1 MKDFIDLY
9 ENLNGSESKIIE
21 TLANEYVEYLNER
34 NIDTLEELKLKREN
48 FDAELKNI
56 INKKFLIVY
65 GDINTNERLVRR
77 YRSSQY
83 IETKPLEKVAHYLT
97 LRRPEKDIFFMTM
110 SEKAYEKMTL
120 DEDLRTL
127 PGCPSTILELDAT
140 KRGRSGDEDVT
151 YILGPDA
158 AKVAKLL
165 GMENPEVSCYE
176 SYKVDK
182 TKAPAVNQTAIN
194 LPLFYCDGRSKTY
207 KECVDEGR
215 LMVITRG
222 HNTATRSLANSL
234 LWENSGIIQ
243 SKFEKLK
250 RWTSSEAFNK
260 KLCFIKVGDYR
271 RIQKFIKD
279 EAELPTWDEY
289 LRKLFRKSPE
299 LITQL
304 FHLGIQKKVEFATS
318 IFDTP
323 SSTYYDTAVEVAE
336 KYYNNDL
343 SEKQKTFVD
352 DLRTCYQ
359 VRSRSGNYDA
369 AALAENLNN
378 HFALGVEDPR
388 NNASNIIKLGL
399 ETKYPWIRVIN
410 QYRADEE
417 DCMKEIFEIVER
429 Y

>member
-21 TLANEYVEYLNER
+21 NLANEYAEYLNER
-34 NIDTLEELKLKREN
+34 NIETLEELKLKREN

-65 GDINTNERLVRR
+65 GDINTNKRLVRR

-83 IETKPLEKVAHYLT
+83 VGTRPLEKVAYYLT

-165 GMENPEVSCYE
+165 GMENPEISCYE
-176 SYKVDK
+176 TYKVDK

-222 HNTATRSLANSL
+222 QNTATRSLQESL
-234 LWENSGIIQ
+234 LWQNSGIIQ

-250 RWTSSEAFNK
+250 RWTSSEVFNK

-289 LRKLFRKSPE
+289 LKKVFRKHSE
-299 LITQL
+299 LLTQL
-304 FHLGIQKKVEFATS
+304 FNLGIQKKVEFATS

-323 SSTYYDTAVEVAE
+323 SSSYYDTAVEVAE
-336 KYYNNDL
+336 KYYNNEL
-343 SEKQKTFVD
+343 SEKQKTFID

-369 AALAENLNN
+369 ASLAENLNN

-388 NNASNIIKLGL
+388 QNASNIIKLGL
-399 ETKYPWIRVIN
+399 ETKYPWIRVVN

-417 DCMKEIFEIVER
+417 DTMKEIFEIVDR

>member
-1 MKDFIDLY
+1 MKDFIELY
-9 ENLNGSESKIIE
+9 ENLNGPESKTIE
-21 TLANEYVEYLNER
+21 TLANDYAEYLNER
-34 NIDTLEELKLKREN
+34 NIETLEDLKLKREAL
-48 FDAELKNI
+48 DAELKNI

-65 GDINTNERLVRR
+65 GDINTNKRLVRR

-83 IETKPLEKVAHYLT
+83 IGTLSLEKVAHYIT
-97 LRRPEKDIFFMTM
+97 LKRPEKDIFFMTM

-120 DEDLRTL
+120 SEDLRIL
-127 PGCPSTILELDAT
+127 PGCPSNILELDAT
-140 KRGRSGDEDVT
+140 KRGRSGDEYIA

-165 GMENPEVSCYE
+165 GAENPDISCYE

-182 TKAPAVNQTAIN
+182 AKAPAVNQTAIN

-222 HNTATRSLANSL
+222 QNTATRSLQESL
-234 LWENSGIIQ
+234 LWQNSGIIQ

-250 RWTSSEAFNK
+250 RWTGSEVFNK

-289 LRKLFRKSPE
+289 LRKTFRKSPE

-304 FHLGIQKKVEFATS
+304 FNLGIQKKVEFATS

-323 SSTYYDTAVEVAE
+323 SSSYYDTAVEVAE
-336 KYYNNDL
+336 KYYNNEL
-343 SEKQKTFVD
+343 SEKQKTFID

-369 AALAENLNN
+369 ASLAENLNN

-388 NNASNIIKLGL
+388 QNASNIIKLGL
-399 ETKYPWIRVIN
+399 ETKYPWIKIVN

-417 DCMKEIFEIVER
+417 GVMKEIFEIVDR